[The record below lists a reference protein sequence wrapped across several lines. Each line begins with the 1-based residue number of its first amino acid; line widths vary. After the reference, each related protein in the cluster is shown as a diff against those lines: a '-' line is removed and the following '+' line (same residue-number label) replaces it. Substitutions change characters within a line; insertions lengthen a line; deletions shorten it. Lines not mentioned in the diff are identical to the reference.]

1 MSDRHRRRLRTGA
14 RGWRRLSAAAW
25 AALALVAADGTAGTV
40 TLQQGVKGYSGCTG
54 ATLWE
59 PRTRKP
65 KDGVKPDVLYI
76 RGTVGY
82 RTRYT
87 EDVKDAKTGQ
97 IKKVTKTRYRESGNR
112 VLLRFDLPKSLA
124 GKKVCRARL
133 EVFVPEVRRLKM
145 INEIL
150 CREVTQAWKAGADWV
165 TAAGEAT
172 WTTPGGSMDRKTDY
186 ENGRPAGAV
195 DSYAF
200 WEVNGQY
207 FRHQYDFLLPAKG
220 GQWID
225 FNVTALVAKW
235 LADPSRNHGVALEP
249 ITQGDK
255 RFMNVME
262 IDIPSPAGGDA
273 AHRPRL
279 VLDVEPVAEAYR
291 VGMTHGLRKYCD
303 RSTRYRFFGPWTDK
317 HEMVMARNEF
327 EPFQVMVYPVAGD
340 LKSVTFDVSDLAG
353 PGGAKIPAADV
364 TWNCQEM
371 LLMHRNGKTR
381 DWYFHGK
388 RFWIPDPLS
397 HARPLDCKRHISTPF
412 WFTVRTRPQTK
423 PGTYTG
429 TITVKAANAKPRK
442 LALTVKVWNYKI
454 PERWNFQT
462 MGQSC
467 WGNYWRCYNYLIK
480 KAQADGGRE
489 AANKKRAELRRQ
501 YIDFL
506 MDRRF
511 MPTEQYSSSLSPSLA
526 DIPYCVAERGGNTIY
541 LNGAYKSGERN
552 LKSLRQRYDAVIALD
567 AKLRGEGKYTHPERL
582 IDMSLVYIGDETNK
596 WDQMRAN
603 SNTIRR
609 ECPELMI
616 MIGGSFPRKELDGVI
631 DIYDPQIGGSSKT
644 YSLTEQMAHKITAS
658 QARGERFFWYDAAG
672 PMLPYPNVQCEE
684 PLIASRSVFW
694 MTWKYGVT
702 GFEYYCYAIWS
713 HNFPDRDGKS
723 WPEKPFTSWG
733 WGDTN
738 GDGMLFYPGPTGPFS
753 SVRFEN
759 IRDGI
764 EDWESHFVLRDCV
777 EALAKKG
784 AKTARAKALLAKAK
798 KLLKVPDEVVK
809 DLRTWSWKPEVLLA
823 AHRDL
828 GETIDALSQLVSEK
842 EILAVRLA
850 RKKAELKRQYDMLR
864 YRAGEARKAAPKAAP
879 GK

>member
-1 MSDRHRRRLRTGA
+1 MSHRRHRSSRA
-14 RGWRRLSAAAW
+14 RAWRWLPAAAW
-25 AALALVAADGTAGTV
+25 AAVALAAADGLGGTV
-40 TLQQGVKGYSGCTG
+40 TLQQGADGYAGCTG

-59 PRTRKP
+59 PKTAKP
-65 KDGVKPDVLYI
+65 KDGVKPGVLYV

-87 EDVKDAKTGQ
+87 ADVKDPKTGQ
-97 IKKVTKTRYRESGNR
+97 IKKVAKTRYREAGNR
-112 VLLRFDLPKSLA
+112 VCLRFDLPKSLA
-124 GKKVCRARL
+124 GKKVRRARL
-133 EVFVPEVRRLKM
+133 EVFVPAVRRLKM

-150 CREVTQAWKAGADWV
+150 CREVTQAWTAQADW
-165 TAAGEAT
+165 TRAAGGAK
-172 WTTPGGSMDRKTDY
+172 WTTPGGTMDLTTDY
-186 ENGRPAGAV
+186 DNGRPKGAV

-200 WEVNGQY
+200 WEFKGQY
-207 FRHQYDFLLPAKG
+207 FPHQYDFLLPAKA

-225 FNVTALVAKW
+225 FNVTPLVAKW
-235 LADPSRNHGVALEP
+235 LADPTRNHGVALEP

-255 RFMNVME
+255 RFMNRMA
-262 IDIPSPAGGDA
+262 IDIPSPTGADA

-279 VLDVEPVAEAYR
+279 VLDVEPLGEAYR

-317 HEMVMARNEF
+317 HQMAMARNEF
-327 EPFQVMVYPVAGD
+327 EPFQVMVYPVRGD

-364 TWNCQEM
+364 TYNCQEM
-371 LLMHRNGKTR
+371 LLMHPNGKTR

-397 HARPLDCKRHISTPF
+397 HARPLDCKRHVATPF
-412 WFTVRTRPQTK
+412 WFTVRTRPQTA

-429 TITVKAANAKPRK
+429 TITVKPGNAKPRK
-442 LALTVKVWNYKI
+442 LALTVKVWNYKV

-467 WGNYWRCYNYLIK
+467 WGNYWRCYDYLIK

-489 AANKKRAELRRQ
+489 AAAKKRAELRRQ

-511 MPTEQYSSSLSPSLA
+511 MPTEQYSSRLSPSLA

-567 AKLRGEGKYTHPERL
+567 GQLRADGKYTHPERL
-582 IDMSLVYIGDETNK
+582 IDMSLVYIGDETSK
-596 WDQMRAN
+596 WDLMRAN

-609 ECPELMI
+609 VCPKLMI
-616 MIGGSFPRKELDGVI
+616 MIGGSFPRAELDGVI

-644 YSLTEQMAHKITAS
+644 YSLTEAMAGKIAGS
-658 QARGERFFWYDAAG
+658 QAKGERFFWYDAAG

-713 HNFPDRDGKS
+713 HNFPSRDGKR

-733 WGDTN
+733 WGQTN

-764 EDWESHFVLRDCV
+764 EDWESHFVLRDCA

-809 DLRTWSWKPEVLLA
+809 DLRTWSWQPEVLLA
-823 AHRDL
+823 ARRDL
-828 GETIDALSQLVSEK
+828 GETIDAFSRLVSEE
-842 EILAVRLA
+842 EILAVRLE
-850 RKKAELKRQYDMLR
+850 RKKAELKRQYNMLKR
-864 YRAGEARKAAPKAAP
+864 RAAAAGKAAPKAV
-879 GK
+879 KSK